1 MHLTQKI
8 NFPRRMELSG
18 DALSYVCRWL
28 AIEHLGRL
36 AESARR
42 HAPAVH
48 AAQDAWLYGA
58 LGRYVDSARRLVALG
73 IVPAELSRR
82 MWTQGALAFN
92 KKWRL
97 PMRGEIEGDDAASIA
112 RSLGRIARQSGVPR
126 RRPVDPYDGGVPR
139 SVVEM
144 PRFRKNKP
152 RRAAACENIEAQFWC
167 EVDLSVRRMLKKRC
181 NATVVAAYTTV
192 FSFLTGRLP
201 NANVDR
207 VARTM
212 RHVYIP
218 ALVAEFPKQEAWIDK
233 AFGRLAAIERQRAP

>member
-1 MHLTQKI
+1 
-8 NFPRRMELSG
+8 MELSG
-18 DALSYVCRWL
+18 DALSHVCRWL

-58 LGRYVDSARRLVALG
+58 LGRYVASVRRLVALG

-82 MWTQGALAFN
+82 MWTQGAWSFN

-97 PMRGEIEGDDAASIA
+97 PMRGEIEGDDRASIS

-126 RRPVDPYDGGVPR
+126 RRPADPYDGGVPR
-139 SVVEM
+139 SVVETS
-144 PRFRKNKP
+144 RFRKNKP
-152 RRAAACENIEAQFWC
+152 KRAAACENIEAQFWC
-167 EVDLSVRRMLKKRC
+167 EVDLSLRRMLQNRC
-181 NATVVAAYTTV
+181 NDTVSAAYTTV

-201 NANVDR
+201 DRNVER
-207 VARTM
+207 VAHAM

-218 ALVAEFPKQEAWIDK
+218 ALTAEFPKQKTWIDK
-233 AFGRLAAIERQRAP
+233 AFGRLAAIERPRAP